1 MQSKKSCRFTAAF
14 IGFLLLML
22 SILVLPVSAADSEM
36 PPSAGGVEITNGT
49 GPDGSTFDFGE
60 LTPEEV
66 LAGQHQEVTLT
77 NLTGNRVDLV
87 RVSLWDA
94 ASSEYKEI
102 TIEGNVYNGN
112 TFGVYGSKYLDT
124 EYLQTVSYIL
134 EPIRLASV
142 IIPREEPYEDRFQMV
157 FQGSD
162 GKEYSVEFT
171 AVIKISEDASQTHL
185 TDLRAING
193 HLYAYMSETI
203 YATDEALRAIRPED
217 FEITATDEDGE
228 PVDLQG
234 LRIESY
240 DVAENSVIFVFS
252 DIQSEAPKTII
263 VSVKHKDDTAS
274 KTAQFDTEG
283 NSSESNIPE
292 SGNVVIK
299 VVDNETRQPVS
310 GASVEL
316 LCAGSKAIT
325 ATTDSEGYA
334 RFSKLQ
340 PGIYSI
346 SVRAAGYRDVAM
358 QEMDLKEDPVVI
370 YLARPGDL
378 GEGEASNI
386 QIIVKNQY
394 GEPVKD
400 ATVQFFCAA
409 NNGKGAAQTNAQ
421 GVATFHLTAN
431 NYEITVTK
439 SGHFPSGSKVL
450 SVANKE
456 ESLEITLEQRFMCSV
471 MTTVVDENDRPV
483 SGAEVYYTCPT
494 DNDVGR
500 SKTNSQGKTSEWIS
514 IRANDYILTVSKAG
528 FETYERRVRVS
539 ESNSEFTV
547 TLERVRSIEDDSDD
561 DDDDNDSSSSSSGGS
576 GSVTIGGSSS
586 ENGAKVNSKNQVV
599 ASEVNRQIQQGIRE
613 AAAAGKTAS
622 AEVKVKNAGSIT
634 PEALR
639 SMRLTTE
646 ASKGKAKLLADST
659 SPDGKIAARLYI
671 DPEKSFYVDK
681 EIKLGVSMEQ
691 KDTQKTQSTFERY
704 FDNKV
709 SVVHFDHEGAFGMNI
724 DAAVKVDLT
733 GMNTKNLLFYS
744 YNPKTNRYTP
754 ITNADAYMDENG
766 FLHFTTNM
774 GGDLVITDK
783 PLTPRS

>member
-1 MQSKKSCRFTAAF
+1 MQSKKLCRFTAAF

-22 SILVLPVSAADSEM
+22 GILALPVSAEDSEM
-36 PPSAGGVEITNGT
+36 PPSAGGVEIVDGT
-49 GPDGSTFDFGE
+49 SPDDSTFDFGE

-66 LAGQHQEVTLT
+66 LAGQRQEVTLT
-77 NLTGNRVDLV
+77 NLTGDRVDLV

-157 FQGSD
+157 FQDSD
-162 GKEYSVEFT
+162 GKEHSVEFT

-185 TDLRAING
+185 TDLHAING

-203 YATDEALRAIRPED
+203 YATDEALRAIRPDD

-263 VSVKHKDDTAS
+263 VSAKHKDDTAS
-274 KTAQFDTEG
+274 KTAQFDVEG

-299 VVDNETRQPVS
+299 VVDNETSQPVS

-346 SVRAAGYRDVAM
+346 SVRAAGYGDVAM
-358 QEMDLKEDPVVI
+358 QEMDLSAPEVVVN
-370 YLARPGDL
+370 LARPGDL

-394 GEPVKD
+394 GEPVED

-456 ESLEITLEQRFMCSV
+456 ETLEITLEQRFMCSV
-471 MTTVVDENDRPV
+471 MTTVVDENGRPV

-547 TLERVRSIEDDSDD
+547 TLERVRSIEDNSD

-576 GSVTIGGSSS
+576 GSVTTGGSSS

-709 SVVHFDHEGAFGMNI
+709 SVVHFDHEGAFGMSI

>member
-1 MQSKKSCRFTAAF
+1 M
-14 IGFLLLML
+14 
-22 SILVLPVSAADSEM
+22 
-36 PPSAGGVEITNGT
+36 
-49 GPDGSTFDFGE
+49 
-60 LTPEEV
+60 
-66 LAGQHQEVTLT
+66 
-77 NLTGNRVDLV
+77 
-87 RVSLWDA
+87 
-94 ASSEYKEI
+94 
-102 TIEGNVYNGN
+102 
-112 TFGVYGSKYLDT
+112 
-124 EYLQTVSYIL
+124 
-134 EPIRLASV
+134 
-142 IIPREEPYEDRFQMV
+142 
-157 FQGSD
+157 
-162 GKEYSVEFT
+162 
-171 AVIKISEDASQTHL
+171 
-185 TDLRAING
+185 
-193 HLYAYMSETI
+193 
-203 YATDEALRAIRPED
+203 
-217 FEITATDEDGE
+217 
-228 PVDLQG
+228 
-234 LRIESY
+234 
-240 DVAENSVIFVFS
+240 
-252 DIQSEAPKTII
+252 
-263 VSVKHKDDTAS
+263 
-274 KTAQFDTEG
+274 
-283 NSSESNIPE
+283 
-292 SGNVVIK
+292 
-299 VVDNETRQPVS
+299 
-310 GASVEL
+310 
-316 LCAGSKAIT
+316 
-325 ATTDSEGYA
+325 
-334 RFSKLQ
+334 
-340 PGIYSI
+340 
-346 SVRAAGYRDVAM
+346 
-358 QEMDLKEDPVVI
+358 
-370 YLARPGDL
+370 
-378 GEGEASNI
+378 
-386 QIIVKNQY
+386 
-394 GEPVKD
+394 D

-599 ASEVNRQIQQGIRE
+599 ASEVNRQIQQGIRA

-646 ASKGKAKLLADST
+646 AAKGKAKLLADST

-766 FLHFTTNM
+766 FLHFTTSM

>member
-1 MQSKKSCRFTAAF
+1 MQSKKLCRFTAAF
-14 IGFLLLML
+14 IGFLLLAL
-22 SILVLPVSAADSEM
+22 GVFALPVSAVDTFGEDSSLGGGI
-36 PPSAGGVEITNGT
+36 PGQGGVEASTDLVDMGSLAETDITSKTSGEFTIANAAGVRLDFINVQHRESGT
-49 GPDGSTFDFGE
+49 KDYTDTENNSNYFYGKYFKVHGALFLNSGEEFPYYIVPFTSGNEKLTARDEPYVEDFRLVFADSSGNE
-60 LTPEEV
+60 YTADVSVSLTVTQE
-66 LAGQHQEVTLT
+66 GQHLA
-77 NLTGNRVDLV
+77 R
-87 RVSLWDA
+87 
-94 ASSEYKEI
+94 I
-102 TIEGNVYNGN
+102 T
-112 TFGVYGSKYLDT
+112 
-124 EYLQTVSYIL
+124 
-134 EPIRLASV
+134 
-142 IIPREEPYEDRFQMV
+142 
-157 FQGSD
+157 
-162 GKEYSVEFT
+162 
-171 AVIKISEDASQTHL
+171 
-185 TDLRAING
+185 AING
-193 HLYAYMSETI
+193 HIYTYMSETI

-228 PVDLQG
+228 TVDLQG

-252 DIQSEAPKTII
+252 DIQSEAPKTIT
-263 VSVKHKDDTAS
+263 VSVKHKGDTAP

-283 NSSESNIPE
+283 NSTESNIPE
-292 SGNVVIK
+292 DGNVVIK

-325 ATTDSEGYA
+325 ATTDSQGYA

-346 SVRAAGYRDVAM
+346 SVRAAGYGDVAM
-358 QEMDLKEDPVVI
+358 QEMDLSAPEVVVN
-370 YLARPGDL
+370 LARPGDL

-744 YNPKTNRYTP
+744 YNSKTNRYTP

>member
-22 SILVLPVSAADSEM
+22 GIFALPVSAADTLGEDI
-36 PPSAGGVEITNGT
+36 PGQGGVEASTDLVDMGSLAETDITSKTAGEFTITNAAGVRLEFINVLHRESNTQDYTDTENNSGYFYGKYFQVHGALALGMGERFPYYIVPFSSGSKKLTARDEPYVEDFRLVFADST
-49 GPDGSTFDFGE
+49 GNEHTADVSVS
-60 LTPEEV
+60 LTVTQE
-66 LAGQHQEVTLT
+66 GQHLTRVT
-77 NLTGNRVDLV
+77 
-87 RVSLWDA
+87 
-94 ASSEYKEI
+94 
-102 TIEGNVYNGN
+102 
-112 TFGVYGSKYLDT
+112 
-124 EYLQTVSYIL
+124 
-134 EPIRLASV
+134 
-142 IIPREEPYEDRFQMV
+142 
-157 FQGSD
+157 
-162 GKEYSVEFT
+162 
-171 AVIKISEDASQTHL
+171 
-185 TDLRAING
+185 AING
-193 HLYAYMSETI
+193 HIYTYMSETI

-228 PVDLQG
+228 TVDLQG

-240 DVAENSVIFVFS
+240 DVSQNSVVFVFS
-252 DIQSEAPKTII
+252 DIQSEASKTII
-263 VSVKHKDDTAS
+263 VSVKHKDDTAA
-274 KTAQFDTEG
+274 KTAQFDVEG

-299 VVDNETRQPVS
+299 VVDNETKQPVS

-325 ATTDSEGYA
+325 ATTDSQGYA

-346 SVRAAGYRDVAM
+346 SVRAAGYGDVAM
-358 QEMDLKEDPVVI
+358 QEMDLSAPEVVVN
-370 YLARPGDL
+370 LARPGDL

-394 GEPVKD
+394 GEPVED

-456 ESLEITLEQRFMCSV
+456 ETLEITLEQRFMCSV

-709 SVVHFDHEGAFGMNI
+709 SVVHFDHEGAFGMSI

-744 YNPKTNRYTP
+744 YNSKTNRYTP

>member
-22 SILVLPVSAADSEM
+22 GIFALPVSAADTLGEDI
-36 PPSAGGVEITNGT
+36 PGQGGVEASTDLVDMGSLAETDITSKTAGEFTITNAAGVRLEFINVLHRESNTQDYTDTENNSGYFYGKYFQVHGALALGMGERFPYYIVPFSSGSKKLTARDEPYVEDFRLVFADST
-49 GPDGSTFDFGE
+49 GNEHTADVSVS
-60 LTPEEV
+60 LTVTQE
-66 LAGQHQEVTLT
+66 GQHLTRVT
-77 NLTGNRVDLV
+77 
-87 RVSLWDA
+87 
-94 ASSEYKEI
+94 
-102 TIEGNVYNGN
+102 
-112 TFGVYGSKYLDT
+112 
-124 EYLQTVSYIL
+124 
-134 EPIRLASV
+134 
-142 IIPREEPYEDRFQMV
+142 
-157 FQGSD
+157 
-162 GKEYSVEFT
+162 
-171 AVIKISEDASQTHL
+171 
-185 TDLRAING
+185 AING
-193 HLYAYMSETI
+193 HIYTYMSETI

-228 PVDLQG
+228 TVDLQG

-240 DVAENSVIFVFS
+240 DVSQNSVVFVFS
-252 DIQSEAPKTII
+252 DIQSEASKTII
-263 VSVKHKDDTAS
+263 VSVKHKNDTAA
-274 KTAQFDTEG
+274 KTAQFDVEG

-299 VVDNETRQPVS
+299 VVDNETKQPVS

-325 ATTDSEGYA
+325 ATTDSQGYA

-346 SVRAAGYRDVAM
+346 SVRAAGYGDVAM
-358 QEMDLKEDPVVI
+358 QEMDLSAPEVVVN
-370 YLARPGDL
+370 LARPGDL

-646 ASKGKAKLLADST
+646 AAKGKAKLLADST

-709 SVVHFDHEGAFGMNI
+709 SVVHFDHEGAFGMSI

>member
-22 SILVLPVSAADSEM
+22 GIFALPVSAADTLGEDI
-36 PPSAGGVEITNGT
+36 PGQGGVEASTDLVDMGSLAETDITSKTAGEFTITNAAGVRLEFINVLHRESNTQDYTDTENNSGYFYGKYFQVHGALALGMGERFPYYIVPFSSGSKKLTARDEPYVEDFRLVFADST
-49 GPDGSTFDFGE
+49 GNEHTADVSVS
-60 LTPEEV
+60 LTVTQE
-66 LAGQHQEVTLT
+66 GQHLTRVT
-77 NLTGNRVDLV
+77 
-87 RVSLWDA
+87 
-94 ASSEYKEI
+94 
-102 TIEGNVYNGN
+102 
-112 TFGVYGSKYLDT
+112 
-124 EYLQTVSYIL
+124 
-134 EPIRLASV
+134 
-142 IIPREEPYEDRFQMV
+142 
-157 FQGSD
+157 
-162 GKEYSVEFT
+162 
-171 AVIKISEDASQTHL
+171 
-185 TDLRAING
+185 AING
-193 HLYAYMSETI
+193 HIYTYMSETI

-228 PVDLQG
+228 TVDLQG

-240 DVAENSVIFVFS
+240 DVSQNSVVFVFS
-252 DIQSEAPKTII
+252 DIQSEASKTII
-263 VSVKHKDDTAS
+263 VSVKHKNDTAA
-274 KTAQFDTEG
+274 KTAQFDVEG

-299 VVDNETRQPVS
+299 VVDNETKQPVS

-325 ATTDSEGYA
+325 ATTDSQGYA

-340 PGIYSI
+340 PGVYSI

-394 GEPVKD
+394 GEPVED

-471 MTTVVDENDRPV
+471 MTTVVDENGRPV

-500 SKTNSQGKTSEWIS
+500 SKTNSQGKASEWIS

-599 ASEVNRQIQQGIRE
+599 ASEVNRQIQQGIRA

-646 ASKGKAKLLADST
+646 AAKGKAKLLADST

-744 YNPKTNRYTP
+744 YNSKTNRYTP

>member
-22 SILVLPVSAADSEM
+22 GIFALPVSAADTLGEDI
-36 PPSAGGVEITNGT
+36 PGQGGVEASTDLVDMGSLAETDITSKTAGEFTITNAAGVRLEFINVLHRESNTQDYTDTENNSGYFYGKYFQVHGALALGMGERFPYYIVPFSSGSKKLTARDEPYVEDFRLVFADST
-49 GPDGSTFDFGE
+49 GNEHTADVSVS
-60 LTPEEV
+60 LTVTQE
-66 LAGQHQEVTLT
+66 GQHLTRVT
-77 NLTGNRVDLV
+77 
-87 RVSLWDA
+87 
-94 ASSEYKEI
+94 
-102 TIEGNVYNGN
+102 
-112 TFGVYGSKYLDT
+112 
-124 EYLQTVSYIL
+124 
-134 EPIRLASV
+134 
-142 IIPREEPYEDRFQMV
+142 
-157 FQGSD
+157 
-162 GKEYSVEFT
+162 
-171 AVIKISEDASQTHL
+171 
-185 TDLRAING
+185 AING
-193 HLYAYMSETI
+193 HIYTYMSETI

-228 PVDLQG
+228 TVDLQG

-240 DVAENSVIFVFS
+240 DVSQNSVVFVFS
-252 DIQSEAPKTII
+252 DIQSEASKTII
-263 VSVKHKDDTAS
+263 VSVKHKDDTAA
-274 KTAQFDTEG
+274 KTAQFDVEG

-325 ATTDSEGYA
+325 ATTDSQGYA

-346 SVRAAGYRDVAM
+346 SVRAAGYGDVAM
-358 QEMDLKEDPVVI
+358 QEMDLSAPEVVVN
-370 YLARPGDL
+370 LARPGDL

-394 GEPVKD
+394 GEPVED

-456 ESLEITLEQRFMCSV
+456 ETLEITLEQRFMCSV

-744 YNPKTNRYTP
+744 YNSKTNRYTP

>member
-22 SILVLPVSAADSEM
+22 GIFALPVSAADTLGEDI
-36 PPSAGGVEITNGT
+36 PGQGGVEASTDLVDMGSLAETDITSKTAGEFTITNAAGVRLEFINVLHRESNTQDYTDTENNSGYFYGKYFQVHGALALGMGERFPYYIVPFSSGSKKLTARDEPYVEDFRLVFADST
-49 GPDGSTFDFGE
+49 GNEHTADVSVS
-60 LTPEEV
+60 LTVTQE
-66 LAGQHQEVTLT
+66 GQHLTRVT
-77 NLTGNRVDLV
+77 
-87 RVSLWDA
+87 
-94 ASSEYKEI
+94 
-102 TIEGNVYNGN
+102 
-112 TFGVYGSKYLDT
+112 
-124 EYLQTVSYIL
+124 
-134 EPIRLASV
+134 
-142 IIPREEPYEDRFQMV
+142 
-157 FQGSD
+157 
-162 GKEYSVEFT
+162 
-171 AVIKISEDASQTHL
+171 
-185 TDLRAING
+185 AING
-193 HLYAYMSETI
+193 HIYTYMSETI

-228 PVDLQG
+228 TVDLQG

-240 DVAENSVIFVFS
+240 DVSQNSVVFVFS
-252 DIQSEAPKTII
+252 DIQSEASKTII
-263 VSVKHKDDTAS
+263 VSVKHKNDTAA
-274 KTAQFDTEG
+274 KTAQFDVEG

-299 VVDNETRQPVS
+299 VVDNETKQPVS

-325 ATTDSEGYA
+325 ATTDSQGYA

-340 PGIYSI
+340 PGVYSI

-394 GEPVKD
+394 GEPVED

-471 MTTVVDENDRPV
+471 MTTVVDENGRPV

-599 ASEVNRQIQQGIRE
+599 ASEVNRQIQQGIRA

-646 ASKGKAKLLADST
+646 AAKGKAKLLADST

-744 YNPKTNRYTP
+744 YNSKTNRYTP

>member
-1 MQSKKSCRFTAAF
+1 MQSKKLCRFTAAF

-22 SILVLPVSAADSEM
+22 GILALPVSAEDTLGEDI
-36 PPSAGGVEITNGT
+36 PGQGGVEASTDLVDMGSLAETDITSKTAGEFTITNAAGVRLEFINVQHRESSTQDYTDTENNSGYFYGKYFQVHGALALGMGERFPYYIVPFSSGSKKLTARDEPYVEDFRLVFADST
-49 GPDGSTFDFGE
+49 GNEHTADVSVS
-60 LTPEEV
+60 LTVTQE
-66 LAGQHQEVTLT
+66 GQHLTKVT
-77 NLTGNRVDLV
+77 
-87 RVSLWDA
+87 
-94 ASSEYKEI
+94 
-102 TIEGNVYNGN
+102 
-112 TFGVYGSKYLDT
+112 
-124 EYLQTVSYIL
+124 
-134 EPIRLASV
+134 
-142 IIPREEPYEDRFQMV
+142 
-157 FQGSD
+157 
-162 GKEYSVEFT
+162 
-171 AVIKISEDASQTHL
+171 
-185 TDLRAING
+185 AING

-217 FEITATDEDGE
+217 FEITATDEDGK
-228 PVDLQG
+228 PVEFQG

-240 DVAENSVIFVFS
+240 DVSKNSVIFVFS

-274 KTAQFDTEG
+274 KTAQFDVEG

-292 SGNVVIK
+292 DGNVVIQ

-346 SVRAAGYRDVAM
+346 SVRAAGYGDVAM
-358 QEMDLKEDPVVI
+358 QEMDLSAPEVVVN
-370 YLARPGDL
+370 LARPGDL

-394 GEPVKD
+394 GEPVED

-456 ESLEITLEQRFMCSV
+456 ETLEITLEQRFMCSV
-471 MTTVVDENDRPV
+471 MTTVVDENGRPV

-547 TLERVRSIEDDSDD
+547 TLERVRSIEDNSD

-576 GSVTIGGSSS
+576 GSVTTGGSSS

-709 SVVHFDHEGAFGMNI
+709 SVVHFDHEGAFGMSI

-733 GMNTKNLLFYS
+733 GMNIKNLLFYS

>member
-22 SILVLPVSAADSEM
+22 GIFALPVSAADTLGEDI
-36 PPSAGGVEITNGT
+36 PGQGGVEASTDLVDMGSLAETDITSKTAGEFTITNAAGVRLEFINVLHRESNTQDYTDTENNSGYFYGKYFQVHGALALGMGERFPYYIVPFSSGSKKLTARDEPYVEDFRLVFADST
-49 GPDGSTFDFGE
+49 GNEHTADVSVS
-60 LTPEEV
+60 LTVTQE
-66 LAGQHQEVTLT
+66 GQHLTRVT
-77 NLTGNRVDLV
+77 
-87 RVSLWDA
+87 
-94 ASSEYKEI
+94 
-102 TIEGNVYNGN
+102 
-112 TFGVYGSKYLDT
+112 
-124 EYLQTVSYIL
+124 
-134 EPIRLASV
+134 
-142 IIPREEPYEDRFQMV
+142 
-157 FQGSD
+157 
-162 GKEYSVEFT
+162 
-171 AVIKISEDASQTHL
+171 
-185 TDLRAING
+185 AING
-193 HLYAYMSETI
+193 HIYTYMSETI

-228 PVDLQG
+228 TVDLQG

-240 DVAENSVIFVFS
+240 DVSQNSVVFVFS
-252 DIQSEAPKTII
+252 DIQSEASKTII
-263 VSVKHKDDTAS
+263 VSVKHKNDTAA
-274 KTAQFDTEG
+274 KTAQFDVEG

-299 VVDNETRQPVS
+299 VVDNETKQPVS

-325 ATTDSEGYA
+325 ATTDSQGYA

-346 SVRAAGYRDVAM
+346 SVRAAGYGDVAM
-358 QEMDLKEDPVVI
+358 QEMDLSAPEVVVN
-370 YLARPGDL
+370 LARPGDL

-394 GEPVKD
+394 GEPVED

-646 ASKGKAKLLADST
+646 AAKGKAKLLADST

-744 YNPKTNRYTP
+744 YNSKTNRYTP

>member
-22 SILVLPVSAADSEM
+22 GIFALPVSAADTLGEDI
-36 PPSAGGVEITNGT
+36 PGQGGVEASTDLVDMGSLAETDITSKTAGEFTITNAAGVRLEFINVLHRESNTQDYTDTENNSGYFYGKYFQVHGALALGMGERFPYYIVPFSSGSKKLTARDEPYVEDFRLVFADST
-49 GPDGSTFDFGE
+49 GNEHTADVSVS
-60 LTPEEV
+60 LTVTQE
-66 LAGQHQEVTLT
+66 GQHLTRVT
-77 NLTGNRVDLV
+77 
-87 RVSLWDA
+87 
-94 ASSEYKEI
+94 
-102 TIEGNVYNGN
+102 
-112 TFGVYGSKYLDT
+112 
-124 EYLQTVSYIL
+124 
-134 EPIRLASV
+134 
-142 IIPREEPYEDRFQMV
+142 
-157 FQGSD
+157 
-162 GKEYSVEFT
+162 
-171 AVIKISEDASQTHL
+171 
-185 TDLRAING
+185 AING
-193 HLYAYMSETI
+193 HIYTYMSETI

-228 PVDLQG
+228 TVDLQG

-240 DVAENSVIFVFS
+240 DVSQNSVVFVFS
-252 DIQSEAPKTII
+252 DIQSEASKTII
-263 VSVKHKDDTAS
+263 VSVKHKDDTAA
-274 KTAQFDTEG
+274 KTAQFDVEG

-325 ATTDSEGYA
+325 ATTDSQGYA

-346 SVRAAGYRDVAM
+346 SVRAAGYGDVAM
-358 QEMDLKEDPVVI
+358 QEMDLSAPEVVVN
-370 YLARPGDL
+370 LARPGDL

-394 GEPVKD
+394 GEPVED

-456 ESLEITLEQRFMCSV
+456 ETLEITLEQRFMCSV

-709 SVVHFDHEGAFGMNI
+709 SVVHFDHEGAFGMSI

-744 YNPKTNRYTP
+744 YNSKTNRYTP